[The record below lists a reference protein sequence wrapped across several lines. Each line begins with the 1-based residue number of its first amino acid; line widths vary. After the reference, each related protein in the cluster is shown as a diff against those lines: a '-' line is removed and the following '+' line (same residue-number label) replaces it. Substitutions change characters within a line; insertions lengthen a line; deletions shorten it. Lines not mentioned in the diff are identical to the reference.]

1 MGFIMRLEKSNIYQP
16 TELCF
21 RLGLNVAGANLAIFD
36 DPDDPE
42 AGLDIDFEIDKTI
55 DETPNKSKITIWNV
69 TPEIYT
75 LLSEKGTGVELYGGF
90 GRESLGLMFT
100 GDIGNSTQAAGK
112 ITSTTNTGFLKI
124 DQGKNNSGKNDIPTI
139 ITCYDAGVKY
149 QDQFISRSYKGLISA
164 EVIIRDCVNQM
175 GIPYGR
181 MDINNYPMVRDYV
194 ARGRCVTVLKDL
206 TQRLGIKYNITNG
219 IFNLVNPGQQ
229 VDTMGIVLNGDNSNR
244 PELFEIRENGK
255 KGWKI
260 ETSLLPFLNPATYSL
275 CDFESLRGTYQVYR
289 VHLSGNNYGTKGIT
303 EVYLE

>member
-1 MGFIMRLEKSNIYQP
+1 MKLEKSNIYCP

-21 RLGLNVAGANLAIFD
+21 RLGLNISGANLSIFD

-42 AGLDIDFEIDKTI
+42 AGLDMDFEIDKTI
-55 DETPNKSKITIWNV
+55 DETLNKSKITIWNV
-69 TPEIYT
+69 TPEVYT
-75 LLSEKGTGVELYGGF
+75 LLSEKGTGVELYGSF
-90 GRESLGLMFT
+90 GRESFGLMFT
-100 GDIGNSTQAAGK
+100 GDVGNSTQTASK

-149 QDQFISRSYKGLISA
+149 QDQYISRSYKGLISS
-164 EVIIRDCVNQM
+164 EVIIKDCVNQM
-175 GIPYGR
+175 GLPYGR
-181 MDINNYPMVRDYV
+181 VDVKDYPMVRDYV

-206 TQRLGIKYNITNG
+206 TRRLGIKYNITNG
-219 IFNLVNPGQQ
+219 IFNLVSSGQQ
-229 VDTMGIVLNGDNSNR
+229 VDTVGIVLNEGNSNR

-260 ETSLLPFLNPATYSL
+260 ETGLLPFLNPATYSL
-275 CDFESLRGTYQVYR
+275 CDFGALQGTYQIYR

-303 EVYLE
+303 EVYVE